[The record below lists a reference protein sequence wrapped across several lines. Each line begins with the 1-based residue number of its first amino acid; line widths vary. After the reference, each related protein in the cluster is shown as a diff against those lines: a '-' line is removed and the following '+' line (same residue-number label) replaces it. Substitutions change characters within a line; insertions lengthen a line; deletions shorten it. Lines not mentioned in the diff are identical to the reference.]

1 MFEKPMILFDGEC
14 NLCNWAV
21 NFVLAK
27 DRRGIFAF
35 SPRQSDPG
43 RRVLAKRG
51 LENTDV
57 ETIYL
62 VENDN
67 IYSQSTAVLFILRR
81 LPLPWKLLFVFI
93 VVPRYVRDF
102 LYDVIARNRYAWFG
116 KTTSCRVPSPR
127 EKDRFLS

>member
-1 MFEKPMILFDGEC
+1 MFARPLILFDGEC

-21 NFVLAK
+21 NFVLSK
-27 DRRGIFAF
+27 DRRGIFIF

-43 RRVLAKRG
+43 RRVLAKLG
-51 LENTDV
+51 LENTDGK
-57 ETIYL
+57 TIYL
-62 VENDN
+62 LENDN

-93 VVPRYVRDF
+93 VIPRCIRDF

-116 KTTSCRVPSPR
+116 KTTSCRVPSQR
-127 EKDRFLS
+127 EENRFLS

>member
-1 MFEKPMILFDGEC
+1 MFEKPLILFDGEC

-27 DRRGIFAF
+27 DVRGIFVF

-57 ETIYL
+57 ETTYL
-62 VENDN
+62 LENEN
-67 IYSQSTAVLFILRR
+67 IYSRSTAVLLILRR

-93 VVPRYVRDF
+93 IVPRCIRDF

-116 KTTSCRVPSPR
+116 KTSSCRLPTEW
-127 EKDRFLS
+127 EKHRFLS